1 MAPTA
6 SITSSSEM
14 ACMHRHTNLSP
25 RCRLT
30 RLSGLTDVWLERSSR
45 RARSTISKNLG
56 AMREVGVSE
65 KGAPMATYETRLR
78 GWIRRF

>member
-1 MAPTA
+1 M
-6 SITSSSEM
+6 
-14 ACMHRHTNLSP
+14 
-25 RCRLT
+25 
-30 RLSGLTDVWLERSSR
+30 TDVWLERSSR